1 MVADFGD
8 FPTLEASNSTRCL
21 VGENSA
27 GHLLGEIGAGF
38 PLGENV
44 LPTPSSLGET
54 AAQLAVEQNVARP
67 GFAENVVGCPAAPC
81 LGENALPGPAL
92 LDQSV
97 PVVPARPG
105 EQAATCRNAAQP
117 VCDTT
122 AVCPV
127 SPFCEQQGTQRHR
140 EEAKIHNAV
149 AGGPVLNSSFCRR
162 YSLYPSILAAK

>member
-1 MVADFGD
+1 MSLENFLAEITSGNSGQMVADFGD

-97 PVVPARPG
+97 PVVPGGPG
-105 EQAATCRNAAQP
+105 EQAATCRNAAHWSVIQLLSALFP
-117 VCDTT
+117 LFANSKARSDTKRKT
-122 AVCPV
+122 KFIMLLLAVL
-127 SPFCEQQGTQRHR
+127 S
-140 EEAKIHNAV
+140 
-149 AGGPVLNSSFCRR
+149 
-162 YSLYPSILAAK
+162 